1 MEKITENNINVWKS
15 TIEDISITDI
25 IKYSYNLQKENLGEY
40 NKISSV
46 NGFQS
51 YEIKNIDNLALID
64 MFFKITEIINNECIV
79 DLNITRLKVFEY
91 WININ
96 SKGSYNRKHTH
107 VLPPEQLHYEFRP
120 QSLISGV
127 FYVNV
132 PSDKSGNIN
141 FYFNDNKITI
151 TPKTNDLVIFP
162 SDLYHSVEINED
174 DGDRISIAFN
184 YVKIN
189 HRETNKIL

>member
-1 MEKITENNINVWKS
+1 MW
-15 TIEDISITDI
+15 
-25 IKYSYNLQKENLGEY
+25 
-40 NKISSV
+40 
-46 NGFQS
+46 F
-51 YEIKNIDNLALID
+51 
-64 MFFKITEIINNECIV
+64 IINKYKDFN
-79 DLNITRLKVFEY
+79 LP
-91 WININ
+91 
-96 SKGSYNRKHTH
+96 HTH
-107 VLPPEQLHYEFRP
+107 TF
-120 QSLISGV
+120 SKMSGV

-162 SDLYHSVEINED
+162 ADLYHSVEINED